1 MISRFHGL
9 SLPELLPKL
18 PEPQPEAM
26 FFYLLTGAVP
36 TVEEAQAFSQDLV
49 ARSALGEEVEK
60 VIDA

>member
-1 MISRFHGL
+1 
-9 SLPELLPKL
+9 
-18 PEPQPEAM
+18 M